1 MFLLNLIYISLV
13 FFMLVFSLH
22 LMLTRHG
29 NLFINRMLGILLM
42 ARGFQYLY
50 GWLTENGHLSELM
63 FVYKVPNALL
73 FIAPSALFLY
83 IKGFVTDQY
92 KLGKYEWL
100 HFLPGLVGLA
110 EAIPWVMSSQDYRN
124 EVMRAI
130 DTQQSF
136 FAQQDPGFMTHETS
150 MLIRTGMFLA
160 YVGAAW
166 ILVIRKGIFR
176 SYSSNRIGCNWVLML
191 LILATFGH
199 SMVIGA
205 MIWDKMNPE
214 LGHAGFLGAVRVS
227 ILIYLCIMLFIF
239 YQPRVMY
246 GYAFV
251 AAALN
256 APGKSGSHLPEL
268 WQSFNTVEKKTGSS
282 VFHDQ
287 GSTDMQDETDGLAG
301 ISRERIER
309 WKRSLLSLMEQEK
322 PFLNPSFRL
331 HNLAE
336 SLDIAPHHCSYLINI
351 EFGKNFNQWVNE
363 HRIEHFIDLYQKNA
377 STHTLEALAR
387 EAGFSNRRTLH
398 NAFLK
403 IHGQPP
409 GSYLQQHF
417 PDSHDSLAQG

>member
-1 MFLLNLIYISLV
+1 MFLLNLVYISLV
-13 FFMLVFSLH
+13 FFMIVFSLH

-42 ARGFQYLY
+42 ARSFQYLY

-73 FIAPSALFLY
+73 FIAPSALYLY

-110 EAIPWVMSSQDYRN
+110 EAIPWVMSSQDYKN
-124 EVMRAI
+124 QVIHAI
-130 DTQQSF
+130 ATQQSF
-136 FAQQDPGFMTHETS
+136 FAHEDPGFMTHETS
-150 MLIRTGMFLA
+150 MQIRTGMFLV
-160 YVGAAW
+160 YVIAAW
-166 ILVIRKGIFR
+166 VLVIRKGIFKT
-176 SYSSNRIGCNWVLML
+176 YASNRIGCNWILLL
-191 LILATFGH
+191 LILATIGH
-199 SMVIGA
+199 STVFAA
-205 MIWDKMNPE
+205 MTWDRMNPE
-214 LGHAGFLGAVRVS
+214 LGHAGFLGAVRLS

-251 AAALN
+251 AAALD
-256 APGKSGSHLPEL
+256 APGKTGRHAPEL
-268 WQSFNTVEKKTGSS
+268 WQSFSSTEPHTKTKAA
-282 VFHDQ
+282 VQPAMADA
-287 GSTDMQDETDGLAG
+287 DDDPLAG

-309 WKRSLLSLMEQEK
+309 WKRSLLSLMEMEK
-322 PFLNPSFRL
+322 PFLSPSFRL

-336 SLDIAPHHCSYLINI
+336 SLDIPPHHGSYLINI
-351 EFGKNFNQWVNE
+351 DFGKNFNQWVNE
-363 HRIEHFIDLYQKNA
+363 YRIEHFINLYRKNA
-377 STHTLEALAR
+377 ATHTLEALAL

-403 IHGQPP
+403 VHGQPP
-409 GSYLQQHF
+409 GTYLQQHF
-417 PDSHDSLAQG
+417 PDRQDTLAQS

>member
-1 MFLLNLIYISLV
+1 MFVLNLIYISLV

-29 NLFINRMLGILLM
+29 NLYINRMLGILLM

-83 IKGFVTDQY
+83 VKGFVTDQY
-92 KLGKYEWL
+92 KLGRYEWL
-100 HFLPGLVGLA
+100 HFLPGLIGLA
-110 EAIPWVMSSQDYRN
+110 EAIPWVMSSRDYRN
-124 EVMRAI
+124 EVLEAI
-130 DTQQSF
+130 GTQQSF
-136 FAQQDPGFMTHETS
+136 FAHQDPGFMTHETS

-160 YVGAAW
+160 YAGAAW
-166 ILVIRKGIFR
+166 VLVIRKGIFR
-176 SYSSNRIGCNWVLML
+176 SYASNRVGCNWVLL
-191 LILATFGH
+191 ILILATFGH
-199 SMVIGA
+199 SMVLSA
-205 MIWDKMNPE
+205 MIWDRMNPE

-227 ILIYLCIMLFIF
+227 ILIYLCIMLVIF

-251 AAALN
+251 AAALD
-256 APGKSGSHLPEL
+256 APNRLGTLTPEL
-268 WQSFNTVEKKTGSS
+268 WQSFRKREKEQETAGEGMGQTGDTE
-282 VFHDQ
+282 DQ
-287 GSTDMQDETDGLAG
+287 EGLPG
-301 ISRERIER
+301 ISRERLER
-309 WKRSLLSLMEQEK
+309 WKRNLLAFMEQDK

-363 HRIEHFIDLYQKNA
+363 HRIEHFINLYQKNA
-377 STHTLEALAR
+377 STHTLEALAH

-409 GSYLQQHF
+409 GTYLQLHF
-417 PDSHDSLAQG
+417 PTSPDIVAKG

>member
-1 MFLLNLIYISLV
+1 MFVLNLIYISLV
-13 FFMLVFSLH
+13 FFMIVFSLH

-29 NLFINRMLGILLM
+29 NLFINRMLAIMLM
-42 ARGFQYLY
+42 ARSFQYLY

-73 FIAPSALFLY
+73 FIAPSAYYLY

-100 HFLPGLVGLA
+100 HFLPGLIGLA

-124 EVMRAI
+124 EVLHAI
-130 DTQQSF
+130 GTQQSF
-136 FAQQDPGFMTHETS
+136 FAYQDPGFMTHETS
-150 MLIRTGMFLA
+150 LMIRTCMFLV
-160 YVGAAW
+160 YIGASW
-166 ILVIRKGIFR
+166 VLVLRKGIFK
-176 SYSSNRIGCNWVLML
+176 SYASNRIGCNWVLLL

-199 SMVIGA
+199 SLVLSA
-205 MIWDKMNPE
+205 MIWDQMNPE

-227 ILIYLCIMLFIF
+227 ILIYICNIMFIF

-251 AAALN
+251 AASLDPPGRN
-256 APGKSGSHLPEL
+256 GHHAPEV
-268 WQSFNTVEKKTGSS
+268 WQSFRFTEPDSRTNTSGQQAMG
-282 VFHDQ
+282 DAN
-287 GSTDMQDETDGLAG
+287 DDPLAG
-301 ISRERIER
+301 ISRERIDR
-309 WKRSLLSLMEQEK
+309 WKRSLLNLMEQEK
-322 PFLNPSFRL
+322 PFLNPAFRL

-336 SLDIAPHHCSYLINI
+336 TLDIAPHHCSYLINI

-363 HRIEHFIDLYQKNA
+363 HRIEHFINLYQKNA
-377 STHTLEALAR
+377 STHTLEALAH

-403 IHGQPP
+403 VHGQPP
-409 GSYLQQHF
+409 GTYLQQHF
-417 PDSHDSLAQG
+417 PDRQYTHPEA